1 MSPSGTT
8 RADSGFDHDIVIVGG
23 GPAGCSAGVF
33 TARYG
38 LDTHIFDD
46 GRSPI
51 QRCAF
56 LKNYLGFPA
65 GIDIE
70 PLYGKTGYQAR
81 IKTERQS
88 SAVNNCHGR

>member
-1 MSPSGTT
+1 MSPTDTT
-8 RADSGFDHDIVIVGG
+8 RADSGFDHDVVIVGG
-23 GPAGCSAGVF
+23 GPAGAF

-51 QRCAF
+51 QRCTF

-65 GIDIE
+65 GIDSE

-81 IKTERQS
+81 IETERQS
-88 SAVNNCHGR
+88 NAIIDHGW

>member
-1 MSPSGTT
+1 MSPSDTT

-23 GPAGCSAGVF
+23 DPAGCSAGVF

-56 LKNYLGFPA
+56 LKNYLGSPA

-81 IKTERQS
+81 IETERQS
-88 SAVNNCHGR
+88 NAIIDHGW